1 MNALN
6 CTKRKIE
13 AVEAV
18 YHPQC
23 VREAAHLRQHYA
35 EVAAVAKDIND
46 EYDRNQAAA
55 ILVMFSRQAY
65 NHSYL
70 PK

>member
-6 CTKRKIE
+6 YTERKIK

-23 VREAAHLRQHYA
+23 VREAANLRQHY
-35 EVAAVAKDIND
+35 AAVAKDIND
-46 EYDRNQAAA
+46 EYGRNQAAA

-65 NHSYL
+65 NRSYL